1 MSFVQIL
8 INFIAGF
15 VLVMAVMP
23 KSIEYF
29 KKLKFG
35 QVEREEGLESHKQ
48 KGGTPTMGGIVFIL
62 CSVLVVYILNFS
74 YFQNPYIHL
83 ITFAF
88 VGYGLVGFIDDY
100 LIVVRKT
107 NEGLKPLYKYTL
119 QSVVAILFYILAQ
132 QFIPEFDTIIQI
144 PLLHM
149 NIDLGWFYPV
159 LVYFMFTAESNLSL
173 IHI

>member
-74 YFQNPYIHL
+74 YFQKSIYSFDYIC
-83 ITFAF
+83 ICRIWTCWI
-88 VGYGLVGFIDDY
+88 Y
-100 LIVVRKT
+100 R
-107 NEGLKPLYKYTL
+107 
-119 QSVVAILFYILAQ
+119 
-132 QFIPEFDTIIQI
+132 
-144 PLLHM
+144 
-149 NIDLGWFYPV
+149 
-159 LVYFMFTAESNLSL
+159 
-173 IHI
+173 

>member
-48 KGGTPTMGGIVFIL
+48 KGGNCFYSMF
-62 CSVLVVYILNFS
+62 CSCCLYIEFFLFS
-74 YFQNPYIHL
+74 KSIYSFDYIC
-83 ITFAF
+83 ICRIWTCWI
-88 VGYGLVGFIDDY
+88 Y
-100 LIVVRKT
+100 R
-107 NEGLKPLYKYTL
+107 
-119 QSVVAILFYILAQ
+119 
-132 QFIPEFDTIIQI
+132 
-144 PLLHM
+144 
-149 NIDLGWFYPV
+149 
-159 LVYFMFTAESNLSL
+159 
-173 IHI
+173 